1 MSKHVFTPSSFREMD
16 AFKRCHQAVLAPWH
30 IRSEKSMDFAN
41 GCAKEPAQLSRA
53 REHLVQFIVAGMMI
67 DLPQTKEERGAV

>member
-1 MSKHVFTPSSFREMD
+1 MFTPSSFREMD
-16 AFKRCHQAVLAPWH
+16 AFKRCHQAVLDPWH

-53 REHLVQFIVAGMMI
+53 RERLVQFIVAGMMI

>member
-1 MSKHVFTPSSFREMD
+1 VGRAPPHLLQLS
-16 AFKRCHQAVLAPWH
+16 VLAPWH
-30 IRSEKSMDFAN
+30 IPSEKSMDFAN